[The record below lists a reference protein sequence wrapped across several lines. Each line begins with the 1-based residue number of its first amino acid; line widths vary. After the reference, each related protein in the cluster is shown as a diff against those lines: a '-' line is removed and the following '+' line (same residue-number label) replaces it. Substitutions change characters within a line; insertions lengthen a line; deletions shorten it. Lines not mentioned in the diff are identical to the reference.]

1 MPQSSHP
8 QSKPAASGS
17 EKNSFSPKPAVL
29 LDLDGTL
36 VDSSYEHVMAWAEAF
51 AKVLG
56 KKIHVPNAAIHRCIG
71 MGGTFLVRTIF
82 AEMGRRIDPREVERL
97 DDLHG
102 QNFDKRVPALQLLPG
117 APELLARLSR
127 SKVRWAI
134 ATSGDH
140 KTVQRMLK
148 PLRVPAGIPV
158 ITGDHVERAKPD
170 PDVFFQAA
178 KSLKVDLADCVV
190 VGDSIWD
197 MLAAQ
202 RAKALGAGLLCGGY
216 SEMELIQAGAYR
228 VYRHPA
234 DLLERISEIGIYS

>member
-1 MPQSSHP
+1 
-8 QSKPAASGS
+8 
-17 EKNSFSPKPAVL
+17 

-36 VDSSYEHVMAWAEAF
+36 VDSAYEHVMAWAEAF

-56 KKIHVPNAAIHRCIG
+56 KNGLHIPNARIHRCIG
-71 MGGTFLVRTIF
+71 MGGPFLVRSIF
-82 AEMGRRIDPREVERL
+82 NEIGRKTNDGEVKRL

-102 QNFDKRVPALQLLPG
+102 KNFEKRVPALQLLPG
-117 APELLARLSR
+117 ARDLVAHLSK
-127 SKVRWAI
+127 SNVRWAI
-134 ATSGDH
+134 ATSGDEE
-140 KTVQRMLK
+140 TVHRMLR
-148 PLRVPAGIPV
+148 PLKVPARIPIV
-158 ITGDHVERAKPD
+158 TGDHVERAKPD

-178 KSLKVDLADCVV
+178 KQLGVELPECVV
-190 VGDSIWD
+190 IGDSIWD

-234 DLLERISEIGIYS
+234 DLLERISEIGVYS